1 MKTLKYLF
9 IMAVTATFALTSCLD
24 GDDSLFNDNWK
35 EPSLDQSPFGNN
47 SITEDGIITIA
58 ELKAHPNYKDAIA
71 NSGNKLVEDDIKLR
85 VRVGGNDIG
94 GNLYK
99 QFAVQDETGGLVVAV
114 NQGGLNGYLAEGQ
127 EVIIALKGLYIGG
140 YGNQIELGA
149 PYNGQIG
156 RMSKDLWSSHYKLVG
171 GIPSEGLQP
180 MEFTDEVYKNP
191 NTYCGML
198 VKLSN
203 VTFKN
208 ANGKNT
214 LVDGSTSGGNNVN
227 QSLVNNATNKAI
239 SKLVVRTSTYAD
251 FAATVLHYDTIANK
265 PIPCDIVGV
274 ATQYRG
280 TWQILMRKTSDLV
293 VK

>member
-9 IMAVTATFALTSCLD
+9 IVAVTTVFALTSCLD
-24 GDDSLFNDNWK
+24 GDDSLFNNDWK
-35 EPSLDQSPFGNN
+35 DPELSQPPFGNN
-47 SITEDGIITIA
+47 SITEEGIITIA

-85 VRVGGNDIG
+85 VRVGGNDLG

-99 QFAVQDETGGLVVAV
+99 QFAVQDATGGLIVAV

-127 EVIIALKGLYIGG
+127 ELIIDLKGLYIGG

-156 RMSKDLWSSHYKLVG
+156 RMSKDIWSTHFKLVG
-171 GIPSEGLQP
+171 GIPSEGVQP
-180 MEFTDEVYKNP
+180 IEFTKDVENNI

-203 VTFKN
+203 VTFRN
-208 ANGKNT
+208 ADGKTT
-214 LVDGSTSGGNNVN
+214 LIDGSASGGNYFT
-227 QSLVNNATNKAI
+227 QGI
-239 SKLVVRTSTYAD
+239 DGYYAG
-251 FAATVLHYDTIANK
+251 H
-265 PIPCDIVGV
+265 
-274 ATQYRG
+274 
-280 TWQILMRKTSDLV
+280 
-293 VK
+293 

>member
-1 MKTLKYLF
+1 MKTLKYLC
-9 IMAVTATFALTSCLD
+9 IMAVTTMFALTSCLD
-24 GDDSLFNDNWK
+24 GDDSLFNNEWK
-35 EPSLDQSPFGNN
+35 DPELSQPPFGNN

-99 QFAVQDETGGLVVAV
+99 QFAVQDATGGLIVAV

-127 EVIIALKGLYIGG
+127 ELIIALKGLYIGG

-156 RMSKDLWSSHYKLVG
+156 RMSKDIWSTHYKLVG

-180 MEFTDEVYKNP
+180 IEFTPEIFENP

-208 ANGKNT
+208 ANGKAT
-214 LVDGSTSGGNNVN
+214 LVDGTTSGGNNVN
-227 QSLVNNATNKAI
+227 QTIDDYAASR
-239 SKLVVRTSTYAD
+239 LVVRTSTYAD
-251 FAATVLHYDTIANK
+251 FAATVLPFDTITNQK
-265 PIPCDIVGV
+265 IPCDIIGI

-280 TWQILMRKTSDLV
+280 TWQIMMRKTEDL
-293 VK
+293 KIKN

>member
-9 IMAVTATFALTSCLD
+9 IAAVTTVFALTSCLD
-24 GDDSLFNDNWK
+24 GDDSLFNNDWK
-35 EPSLDQSPFGNN
+35 DPELSQPPFGNN
-47 SITEDGIITIA
+47 SITEEGIITIA

-71 NSGNKLVEDDIKLR
+71 SSGNKLVEDDIKLR
-85 VRVGGNDIG
+85 VRVGGNDLG

-99 QFAVQDETGGLVVAV
+99 QFAVQDATGGLIVAV

-127 EVIIALKGLYIGG
+127 ELIIDLKGLYIGG

-156 RMSKDLWSSHYKLVG
+156 RMSKDIWSTHFKLVG
-171 GIPSEGLQP
+171 GIPSEGVQP
-180 MEFTDEVYKNP
+180 LDFTDEIFKNP

-208 ANGKNT
+208 ANGKTT
-214 LVDGSTSGGNNVN
+214 LIDGSTSGGNNVN
-227 QSLVNNATNKAI
+227 QSLDGYATN
-239 SKLVVRTSTYAD
+239 KLVVRTSTYAD
-251 FAATVLHYDTIANK
+251 FAATVLPFDTIANK
-265 PIPCDIVGV
+265 KIPCDIIGV

-280 TWQILMRKTSDLV
+280 TWQIMMRKTEDL
-293 VK
+293 KINN

>member
-9 IMAVTATFALTSCLD
+9 IAAVTTVFALTSCLD
-24 GDDSLFNDNWK
+24 GDDSLFNNDWK
-35 EPSLDQSPFGNN
+35 DPELSQPPFGNN
-47 SITEDGIITIA
+47 SITEEGIITIA

-85 VRVGGNDIG
+85 VRVGGNDLG

-99 QFAVQDETGGLVVAV
+99 QFAVQDATGGLIVAV

-127 EVIIALKGLYIGG
+127 ELIIDLKGLYIGG

-156 RMSKDLWSSHYKLVG
+156 RMSKDIWSTHFKLVG
-171 GIPSEGLQP
+171 GIPSEGVQP
-180 MEFTDEVYKNP
+180 IDFTDEIFKNP

-203 VTFKN
+203 VTFRN
-208 ANGKNT
+208 ADGKTT
-214 LVDGSTSGGNNVN
+214 LIDGSASGGNYFT
-227 QSLVNNATNKAI
+227 QGIDGYALNKLI
-239 SKLVVRTSTYAD
+239 VRTSSYAD
-251 FAATVLHYDTIANK
+251 FAATVLPFDTIANK
-265 PIPCDIVGV
+265 KIPCDIIGI

-280 TWQILMRKTSDLV
+280 TWQIMMRKTEDL
-293 VK
+293 KINN

>member
-1 MKTLKYLF
+1 MKTLKYLC
-9 IMAVTATFALTSCLD
+9 ITAVTTMFALTSCLD
-24 GDDSLFNDNWK
+24 GDDSLFNNEWK
-35 EPSLDQSPFGNN
+35 DPELSQPPFGNN

-99 QFAVQDETGGLVVAV
+99 QFAVQDATGGLIVAV

-127 EVIIALKGLYIGG
+127 ELIIALKGLYIGG

-156 RMSKDLWSSHYKLVG
+156 RMSKDIWSTHYKLVG

-180 MEFTDEVYKNP
+180 IEFTDEIYNNP

-208 ANGKNT
+208 ANGKAT
-214 LVDGSTSGGNNVN
+214 LVDGTTSGGNNVN
-227 QSLVNNATNKAI
+227 QTIDGYAASR
-239 SKLVVRTSTYAD
+239 LVVRTSTYAD
-251 FAATVLHYDTIANK
+251 FAATVLPFDTITNQK
-265 PIPCDIVGV
+265 IPCDIIGI

-280 TWQILMRKTSDLV
+280 TWQIMMRKTEDL
-293 VK
+293 KIKN

>member
-9 IMAVTATFALTSCLD
+9 IAAVTTVFALASCLD
-24 GDDSLFNDNWK
+24 GDDSLFNNDWK
-35 EPSLDQSPFGNN
+35 DPELSKPPFGNN
-47 SITEDGIITIA
+47 SITEEGIITIA

-85 VRVGGNDIG
+85 VRVGGNDLG

-99 QFAVQDETGGLVVAV
+99 QFAVQDATGGLIVAV

-127 EVIIALKGLYIGG
+127 ELIIDLKGLYIGG

-180 MEFTDEVYKNP
+180 MEFTDEVFKNP

-227 QSLVNNATNKAI
+227 QTLDQYAV

-251 FAATVLHYDTIANK
+251 FAATVLPFDTLANRK
-265 PIPCDIVGV
+265 IPCDIVGV

-293 VK
+293 VKE

>member
-9 IMAVTATFALTSCLD
+9 IAAVTTVFALTSCLD
-24 GDDSLFNDNWK
+24 GDDSLFNNDWK
-35 EPSLDQSPFGNN
+35 DPELSQPPFGNN
-47 SITEDGIITIA
+47 SITEEGIITIA

-85 VRVGGNDIG
+85 VRVGGNDLG

-99 QFAVQDETGGLVVAV
+99 QFAVQDVTGGLIVAV

-127 EVIIALKGLYIGG
+127 ELIIDLKGLYIGG

-156 RMSKDLWSSHYKLVG
+156 RMSKDIWSTHFKLVG
-171 GIPSEGLQP
+171 GIPSEGVQP
-180 MEFTDEVYKNP
+180 IDFTDEIFKNP

-208 ANGKNT
+208 ANGKTT
-214 LVDGSTSGGNNVN
+214 LIDGSTSGGNNVN
-227 QSLVNNATNKAI
+227 QSLDGYATN
-239 SKLVVRTSTYAD
+239 KLVVRTSTYAD
-251 FAATVLHYDTIANK
+251 FAATVLPFDTIANK
-265 PIPCDIVGV
+265 KIPCDIIGV

-280 TWQILMRKTSDLV
+280 TWQIMMRKTSDLV
-293 VK
+293 VKE